1 MLSDGWEAIDG
12 AMSGD
17 LRGGWSGLIRP
28 VGDAGWDMSGNTSD
42 GIVARPAGEPRRELA
57 ADCGADTTALKGA
70 VTGARSGG
78 KMASSSG
85 ANDVTDV
92 CGETWVEVEDE
103 NRLLVPNSLVSSGG
117 VLGVDAV
124 AHDGS
129 SGTGGGRDTVGV
141 WLGVDNRRFKL
152 ARSFDGTTLLRIMV
166 ARLRAGACCG
176 DWGIEGGADEN
187 ASACKS
193 MGVPA

>member
-12 AMSGD
+12 AISGD

-28 VGDAGWDMSGNTSD
+28 VGDAGCDMSGKTSD
-42 GIVARPAGEPRRELA
+42 GIVTRPAGEPRRELA

-70 VTGARSGG
+70 VTGASSGG
-78 KMASSSG
+78 KIASSSG

-92 CGETWVEVEDE
+92 CGETWADVKDE

-129 SGTGGGRDTVGV
+129 SGTGGGCDTVGV
-141 WLGVDNRRFKL
+141 WFGVDNRRFRL
-152 ARSFDGTTLLRIMV
+152 ARSFDGTTLLRIIV
-166 ARLRAGACCG
+166 ARLGGGACCG
-176 DWGIEGGADEN
+176 D
-187 ASACKS
+187 
-193 MGVPA
+193 